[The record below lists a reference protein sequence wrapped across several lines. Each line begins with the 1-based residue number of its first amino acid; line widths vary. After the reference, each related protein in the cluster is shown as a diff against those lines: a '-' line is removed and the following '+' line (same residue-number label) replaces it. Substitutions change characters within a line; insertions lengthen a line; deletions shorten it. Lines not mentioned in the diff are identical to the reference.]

1 MLATLTAGAAR
12 LVLIVVLSD
21 GTVQIAPAT
30 MDECTEWASHALAG
44 ERAALPGPAGADV
57 DVAMALCLPEAA
69 LAGLVEEDA
78 PAGQR
83 R

>member
-1 MLATLTAGAAR
+1 MLALTTAAAR

-21 GTVQIAPAT
+21 GSVQIAPT
-30 MDECTEWASHALAG
+30 TIEQCREWAAHTVAG
-44 ERAALPGPAGADV
+44 EVARVTAADGSDQQ
-57 DVAMALCLPEAA
+57 VAMALCLPEAA
-69 LAGLVEEDA
+69 LAGLVEEEQ